1 MTSLLL
7 TAALTMDAIWICIGV
22 GVVIGLIVVL
32 IMKSNLR
39 SVRSQSGAGEYM
51 KRDSFR
57 LTASHEIFLYRTI
70 TRVERPQN
78 NTKR

>member
-1 MTSLLL
+1 MGLLL
-7 TAALTMDAIWICIGV
+7 TAKLTMDAIWICIGV

-51 KRDSFR
+51 NRDSFR
-57 LTASHEIFLYRTI
+57 LTASHEIFLYRTV

-78 NTKR
+78 NKTN